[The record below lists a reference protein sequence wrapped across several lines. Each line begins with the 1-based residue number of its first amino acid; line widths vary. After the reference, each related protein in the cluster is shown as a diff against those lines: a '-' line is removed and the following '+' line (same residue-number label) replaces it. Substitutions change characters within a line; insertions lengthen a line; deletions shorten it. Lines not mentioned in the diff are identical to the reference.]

1 MRVTLV
7 PAGHPGGAADLVA
20 AVAGLETVWFVGH
33 PGRADEVG
41 VAAAALAAST
51 TLRVGVPV
59 LPGDNAFWAARRI
72 GTLAWAAAGR
82 VLDVLFV
89 VDDPADEPAVLAT
102 LLLLRQVWSDPA
114 FAELVQV
121 RPAGTAAA
129 VRAVVVGR
137 AAAAIAV
144 PLRLPWLVPA
154 ADGPPVTGGLTDD
167 DTEAEVSWLTPA
179 TAA

>member
-1 MRVTLV
+1 VRVTLV
-7 PAGHPGGAADLVA
+7 PAGYAGGAADLVA
-20 AVAGLETVWFVGH
+20 AVARLETVWFVGH

-89 VDDPADEPAVLAT
+89 VDDPADEPAALAT
-102 LLLLRQVWSDPA
+102 LLLLRQVWADPA

-121 RPAGTAAA
+121 RPAGTAAT

-137 AAAAIAV
+137 SAPSIAA
-144 PLRLPWLVPA
+144 PLRLPWLVPGV
-154 ADGPPVTGGLTDD
+154 DGPPVIGGLTGD
-167 DTEAEVSWLTPA
+167 DTEAEVTWLT
-179 TAA
+179 AA